1 MGIQNSV
8 WVIYT
13 LSQEF
18 FIFLC
23 FYFQIFL
30 DIKEYYISVCF
41 YFEFFLDVK
50 EYYMGFFISH
60 RITYYVLYDL

>member
-50 EYYMGFFISH
+50 EY
-60 RITYYVLYDL
+60 